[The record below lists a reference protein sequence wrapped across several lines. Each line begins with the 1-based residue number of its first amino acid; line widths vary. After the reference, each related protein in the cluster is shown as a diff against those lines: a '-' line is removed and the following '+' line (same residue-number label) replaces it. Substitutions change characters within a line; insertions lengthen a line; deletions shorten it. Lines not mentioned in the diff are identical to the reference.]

1 MQFFDNAN
9 KLFCRHPYVTLFHI
23 AFRSLAIVVY
33 MFFTSLT
40 GGFIASFVFIVLLLS
55 ADFWTV
61 KNITGRILVGLRWW
75 NYIDEEGKSI
85 WVYESRVSLT
95 TSDCESL
102 LTLLSQDKSNNTR
115 RHNTRE
121 VRIFWMALVIAP
133 VFWCLFFLT
142 ALFSL
147 NFKWLLLVMI
157 ALALNSANLH
167 GYTRC
172 KFGSNSSLKD
182 ATFGFAK
189 KEVLKNLLSNAQP
202 PVNASNNTGI
212 V

>member
-1 MQFFDNAN
+1 MATVPLLDDFGEEFNEETSPNQL
-9 KLFCRHPYVTLFHI
+9 KHPYVTIFHI
-23 AFRSLAIVVY
+23 FFRSLAIVLY
-33 MFFTSLT
+33 LFLT
-40 GGFIASFVFIVLLLS
+40 PFIDSFITSFVFIVLLLS

-61 KNITGRILVGLRWW
+61 KNISGRIMVGLRWW
-75 NYIDEEGKSI
+75 NYIDDEGNSI
-85 WVYESRVSLT
+85 WVYESR
-95 TSDCESL
+95 
-102 LTLLSQDKSNNTR
+102 DKSEIR

-121 VRIFWMALVIAP
+121 VRIFWMALILAP
-133 VFWCLFFLT
+133 VFWGLFFLV
-142 ALFSL
+142 ALIGFK
-147 NFKWLLLVMI
+147 FKWLLLVMI
-157 ALALNSANLH
+157 ALALNGANLH

-172 KFGSNSSLKD
+172 KFGSGSSLKD

>member
-1 MQFFDNAN
+1 MATVPLLDDFGDEFADERSPDQ
-9 KLFCRHPYVTLFHI
+9 LRHPYVTLFHI
-23 AFRSLAIVVY
+23 FFRSLAIVVY
-33 MFFTSLT
+33 LFFTP
-40 GGFIASFVFIVLLLS
+40 FIDSFITSFVFVVLLLS

-75 NYIDEEGKSI
+75 NYIDDEGKSI
-85 WVYESRVSLT
+85 WVYESR
-95 TSDCESL
+95 
-102 LTLLSQDKSNNTR
+102 DKTQQR

-121 VRIFWMALVIAP
+121 VRIFWMALVLAP
-133 VFWCLFFLT
+133 VFWGLFFLV
-142 ALFSL
+142 ALIGFK
-147 NFKWLLLVMI
+147 FKWLLLVMI
-157 ALALNSANLH
+157 ALSLNCANLF

-202 PVNASNNTGI
+202 PVSSQNNTGI

>member
-1 MQFFDNAN
+1 MATVPLLDDFGEEFNEETSPNQL
-9 KLFCRHPYVTLFHI
+9 KHPYVTIFHI
-23 AFRSLAIVVY
+23 FFRSLAIVLY
-33 MFFTSLT
+33 LFLT
-40 GGFIASFVFIVLLLS
+40 PFIDSFITSFVFIVLLLS

-61 KNITGRILVGLRWW
+61 KNISGRIMVGLRWW
-75 NYIDEEGKSI
+75 NYIDDEGNSI
-85 WVYESRVSLT
+85 WVYESR
-95 TSDCESL
+95 
-102 LTLLSQDKSNNTR
+102 DKSEIR

-121 VRIFWMALVIAP
+121 VRIFWMALILAP
-133 VFWCLFFLT
+133 AFWGLFFLV
-142 ALFSL
+142 ALIGFK
-147 NFKWLLLVMI
+147 FKWLLLVMI
-157 ALALNSANLH
+157 ALALNGANLH

-172 KFGSNSSLKD
+172 KFGSGSSLKD